1 MTHWRTPNVT
11 RPIASGGQPLPA
23 SHYGAGGT
31 RADSNSLAHHL
42 PPGLAEPNLAIV
54 VSDRP
59 FIHER
64 KLNPVQE
71 LDAVFDHR
79 EFAVWFFVTAFGIS
93 IGVLL
98 AIAVALLDWS

>member
-1 MTHWRTPNVT
+1 MSRNFYVT
-11 RPIASGGQPLPA
+11 GRKAVGGNQPSGP
-23 SHYGAGGT
+23 HHGAGGT
-31 RADSNSLAHHL
+31 RADSNSLADHS
-42 PPGLAEPNLAIV
+42 PPGQRNLAV
-54 VSDRP
+54 VRDSS
-59 FIHER
+59 FIHQR

-98 AIAVALLDWS
+98 AIGVALLDWS